1 MDRGLAFDIGYRDV
15 RRLIAMLIGV
25 EILFLA
31 IFLLMHVIFPEVEW
45 GALSRL
51 FDFDHEMSIPTW
63 FSSTQLFAAGAVLYA
78 VSRSSE
84 KHKWFL
90 RLGAL
95 VLVFASVDEGAAI
108 HESISSRV
116 RNAESGISQSLM
128 INDHGAW
135 IVPYAIAGVTLL
147 VICARPA
154 LDILRNHRR
163 PSLFVIGGM
172 SVFVLGA
179 VGLEISS
186 YLFLR
191 EGATLA
197 YLLEVAAEEFFEMV
211 GVTIVLL
218 GIVRYGVEVR
228 GHTQVGRG
236 KKA

>member
-1 MDRGLAFDIGYRDV
+1 
-15 RRLIAMLIGV
+15 
-25 EILFLA
+25 
-31 IFLLMHVIFPEVEW
+31 
-45 GALSRL
+45 
-51 FDFDHEMSIPTW
+51 
-63 FSSTQLFAAGAVLYA
+63 
-78 VSRSSE
+78 
-84 KHKWFL
+84 
-90 RLGAL
+90 
-95 VLVFASVDEGAAI
+95 
-108 HESISSRV
+108 
-116 RNAESGISQSLM
+116 
-128 INDHGAW
+128 
-135 IVPYAIAGVTLL
+135 
-147 VICARPA
+147 
-154 LDILRNHRR
+154 
-163 PSLFVIGGM
+163 LFVIGGM